1 MGCFFAKFDGI
12 FRLWYA
18 ESDDRNAIY
27 RGENSMENKNYKQS
41 KTMVLILLPLAILYM
56 ILLSDI
62 FFDSNIYSFMMTL
75 SFIPAIFDLLM
86 PFVILELAWF
96 WLILSIIAFV
106 SAHRAKKEGCEKID
120 WVYRLAIVEMIC
132 FSLMLIIMIIPF
144 WFVQH

>member
-1 MGCFFAKFDGI
+1 
-12 FRLWYA
+12 
-18 ESDDRNAIY
+18 
-27 RGENSMENKNYKQS
+27 MENKNYKQS

-96 WLILSIIAFV
+96 WLICTPPPNALHMNA
-106 SAHRAKKEGCEKID
+106 
-120 WVYRLAIVEMIC
+120 
-132 FSLMLIIMIIPF
+132 
-144 WFVQH
+144 